1 MRYNAINRK
10 LNGATYCVR
19 MTNNGVTVN
28 IACLRYSYTIDLLQR
43 YKLAFFASVVH

>member
-1 MRYNAINRK
+1 MQYNEINRK

-28 IACLRYSYTIDLLQR
+28 IACLLLHYRSFAALQIS
-43 YKLAFFASVVH
+43 FFCKCHTL